1 LISALDDEY
10 WLVRSNAAIA
20 LGMIGSSKASDA
32 LIDHLMYDSD
42 PFVRASSAEALGRI
56 GDPKAADALIQ
67 SLQDEESYYV
77 KSKLSVALKN
87 ILKNM

>member
-1 LISALDDEY
+1 
-10 WLVRSNAAIA
+10 
-20 LGMIGSSKASDA
+20 
-32 LIDHLMYDSD
+32 MYDSD